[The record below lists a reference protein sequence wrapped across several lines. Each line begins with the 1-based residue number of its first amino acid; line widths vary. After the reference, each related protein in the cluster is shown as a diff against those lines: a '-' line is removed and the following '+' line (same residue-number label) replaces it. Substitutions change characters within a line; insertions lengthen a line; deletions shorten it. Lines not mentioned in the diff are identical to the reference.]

1 MPYFNTNKPHSFFFR
16 RIPVL
21 LENRRS
27 SRRGARGAHPLHPPP
42 RSAPVDKVN
51 SPGGWSTFTFR
62 GYGVGLRCLIPCI
75 IPAYFHISA
84 ATLPTT
90 IRCVEEN
97 NKIDPRISR
106 FMLPLGATINMDGLS
121 IARVVATIFIAQ
133 LNNISM
139 SPGRIVIVW

>member
-1 MPYFNTNKPHSFFFR
+1 MSYTVH
-16 RIPVL
+16 
-21 LENRRS
+21 
-27 SRRGARGAHPLHPPP
+27 
-42 RSAPVDKVN
+42 N
-51 SPGGWSTFTFR
+51 S
-62 GYGVGLRCLIPCI
+62 
-75 IPAYFHISA
+75 AYFHFSA